1 MFHFLEPQREQ
12 QLRRR
17 LQKSHLKSEF
27 MLLQTLSRLFHF
39 VQFHKLWRIF
49 LEINSKGLYQS
60 SGKGKENRF
69 LMFTSHTKRETR
81 PFHVVSRA
89 TTAKKCTKKRDARAN
104 VMHVQ
109 SCLANL
115 NLLFFCSRRRCLSSL
130 SLVLRTI
137 AHKLRGDHGH

>member
-1 MFHFLEPQREQ
+1 MFHFLELQREQ

-27 MLLQTLSRLFHF
+27 MLLQTLLRLFHF

-60 SGKGKENRF
+60 SGKGKENRC

-81 PFHVVSRA
+81 PFHVVVEQRRQRNVLKS
-89 TTAKKCTKKRDARAN
+89 

-109 SCLANL
+109 
-115 NLLFFCSRRRCLSSL
+115 
-130 SLVLRTI
+130 T
-137 AHKLRGDHGH
+137 